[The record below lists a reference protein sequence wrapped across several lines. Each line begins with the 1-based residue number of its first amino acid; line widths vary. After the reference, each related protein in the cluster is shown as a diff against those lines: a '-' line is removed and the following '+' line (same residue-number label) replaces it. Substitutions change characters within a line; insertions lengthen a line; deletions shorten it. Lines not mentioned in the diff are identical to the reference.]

1 VVLSACETGLG
12 RLSRGDDLVGL
23 QRAILYAGTPAVI
36 TTLWKVDDRASF
48 ALMEQFYDDLQRRGP
63 ARALREAGRATLAQH
78 PHPFAWAG
86 YVLTGLPD

>member
-1 VVLSACETGLG
+1 MRGE
-12 RLSRGDDLVGL
+12 SRE
-23 QRAILYAGTPAVI
+23 Q
-36 TTLWKVDDRASF
+36 AS
-48 ALMEQFYDDLQRRGP
+48 LRSVEPVNLPELQRRGP